1 MTDRG
6 FSFPFDFNFLKSHT
20 TAYNTWMDLKLYKR
34 LIRNLIPYKGKV
46 ALVLVT
52 SVIVVALS
60 TSPVPLVKEALDKIF
75 VEKDTFM
82 LNIIP
87 LVLIVLYIVK
97 GGLRY
102 FQSCLIFRV
111 GWELIAKFRMDVF
124 RHIHKL
130 PYGFFEKDTTGKLI
144 SRAVNDVNAMLMTLA
159 RHVKD
164 ALQNIV
170 MFLGLMFWVFY
181 LKWEWALITI
191 LVIPFALLPVSMVGK
206 KLRHLGRRGQE
217 IIADIT
223 STMLESFSGI
233 KIVRAFGLETIE
245 EKKLD
250 KDNQAFLENMRKN
263 VKYTEL
269 TSPLMEVLGILGG
282 SAVLWYGGSQVLSG
296 EVTQGT
302 FFAFILGMFMMY
314 DPMRVLFKLYTD
326 VQIALAASERVYSL
340 LDEEPEKMRVGKMNM
355 TGFQQQIEYK
365 NVSFKYP
372 SRETMV
378 LKNINLTV
386 QKSEVLAIVGM
397 SGAGK
402 STMADLLFKFFIV
415 TEGEIL
421 IDRENIND
429 LYSHSLR
436 SNIALVT
443 QETFLFNDTILAN
456 IQFGRPDATRE
467 EVIDAAKAAHVDI
480 FVRNLDDGYDT
491 VIGERGVML
500 SGGQRQ
506 RIAIARA
513 ILRNAPILVL
523 DEATSALDSESEK
536 LVQDA
541 LHRLMEHRTTFVI
554 AHRLS
559 TIKSADR
566 IIVME
571 QGEIIGSGTHDE
583 LMTDCA
589 QYQKYYEM
597 QVMS

>member
-1 MTDRG
+1 
-6 FSFPFDFNFLKSHT
+6 
-20 TAYNTWMDLKLYKR
+20 MDLKLYKR
-34 LIRNLIPYKGKV
+34 LLRNLIPYRGKV
-46 ALVLVT
+46 ILVLVT
-52 SVIVVALS
+52 SVIVGALS

-97 GGLRY
+97 AGLRY
-102 FQSCLIFRV
+102 FQSCLIFKV
-111 GWELIAKFRMDVF
+111 GWELIVKFRMDIF

-130 PYGFFEKDTTGKLI
+130 PYGFFEKDTTGKLM
-144 SRAVNDVNAMLMTLA
+144 SRAVNDVNVMLLTLA

-164 ALQNIV
+164 ALQNVV

-181 LKWEWALITI
+181 LKWDWALIAI
-191 LVIPFALLPVSMVGK
+191 FVIPFALIPVSAVGK
-206 KLRHLGRRGQE
+206 KLRYLGRRGQE

-233 KIVRAFGLETIE
+233 KIVRAFGLEKVE

-250 KDNQAFLENMRKN
+250 KHNQDFLENMKKN

-302 FFAFILGMFMMY
+302 FFAFILGMFMMF

-326 VQIALAASERVYSL
+326 VQIALAASERVYSI
-340 LDEEPEKMRVGKMNM
+340 LDEEVEKMRVGKMSM
-355 TGFQQQIEYK
+355 TGFQHQIEYK

-386 QKSEVLAIVGM
+386 KKSEVLAIVGM

-402 STMADLLFKFFIV
+402 STLADLLFKFFIV

-421 IDRENIND
+421 IDGENIND
-429 LYSHSLR
+429 LNSHSLR
-436 SNIALVT
+436 NNLALVT

-456 IQFGRPDATRE
+456 IQFGNPVATRE
-467 EVIDAAKAAHVDI
+467 EVMDAAKAAHVDT
-480 FVRNLDDGYDT
+480 FVRHLDDKYDT

-536 LVQDA
+536 LVQEA

-559 TIKSADR
+559 TIKTADR

-571 QGEIIGSGTHDE
+571 QGEIIGSGTHEE
-583 LMTDCA
+583 LMVDCS

-597 QVMS
+597 QVMG

>member
-1 MTDRG
+1 
-6 FSFPFDFNFLKSHT
+6 
-20 TAYNTWMDLKLYKR
+20 MDLQLYKR

-46 ALVLVT
+46 ILVLVT
-52 SVIVVALS
+52 SVIVGALS
-60 TSPVPLVKEALDKIF
+60 TSPVPLVKEALDKII

-82 LNIIP
+82 LNVIP
-87 LVLIVLYIVK
+87 LALVVLYIIK

-102 FQSCLIFRV
+102 FQSCLIFRM
-111 GWELIAKFRMDVF
+111 GWELIAKFRMDIF

-130 PYGFFEKDTTGKLI
+130 PYGFFEKDTTGKLM
-144 SRAVNDVNAMLMTLA
+144 SRAVNDVNVMLLTLA

-170 MFLGLMFWVFY
+170 MFLGLMCWVFY
-181 LKWEWALITI
+181 LKWDWALIAI
-191 LVIPFALLPVSMVGK
+191 FVIPFALVPVSTVGR
-206 KLRHLGRRGQE
+206 KLRRLGRQGQE
-217 IIADIT
+217 IIADIS

-233 KIVRAFGLETIE
+233 KIVRAFGLEKIE

-269 TSPLMEVLGILGG
+269 TSPLMEVLGVVGG
-282 SAVLWYGGSQVLSG
+282 SAVLWYGGHQVVSG

-326 VQIALAASERVYSL
+326 VQIALAASERVYAI
-340 LDEEPEKMRVGKMNM
+340 LDEEPEKMRDGKMEM
-355 TGFQQQIEYK
+355 PRFQHQIEYK

-372 SRETMV
+372 SRDAMV

-386 QKSEVLAIVGM
+386 KKSEVLAIVGM

-402 STMADLLFKFFIV
+402 STLADLLFKFFIV
-415 TEGEIL
+415 TDGEIL
-421 IDRENIND
+421 IDGENVND
-429 LYSHSLR
+429 LNSHSLR

-456 IQFGRPDATRE
+456 IQFGRPDATSE
-467 EVIDAAKAAHVDI
+467 EVMDAAKAAHVDI
-480 FVRNLDDGYDT
+480 FVRHLDDQYDT

-541 LHRLMEHRTTFVI
+541 LHHLMEHRTTFVI

-559 TIKSADR
+559 TIKTADR

-571 QGEIIGSGTHDE
+571 QGEIIGSGTHEE
-583 LMTDCA
+583 LMIDCA

-597 QVMS
+597 QVMG

>member
-1 MTDRG
+1 
-6 FSFPFDFNFLKSHT
+6 
-20 TAYNTWMDLKLYKR
+20 MDLKLYKR
-34 LIRNLIPYKGKV
+34 LLRNLIPYKGKV

-52 SVIVVALS
+52 SVIVGALS

-75 VEKDTFM
+75 VEKDADM
-82 LNIIP
+82 LKLIP
-87 LVLIVLYIVK
+87 LALILLYMIK

-102 FQSCLIFRV
+102 YQSCVIFRI
-111 GWELIAKFRMDVF
+111 GWELIAKIRMDVF
-124 RHIHKL
+124 KHIHKL
-130 PYGFFEKDTTGKLI
+130 PYGFFEKDTTGKLM
-144 SRAVNDVNAMLMTLA
+144 SRAVNDVNAMLLTLA
-159 RHVKD
+159 RQVKD
-164 ALQNIV
+164 ALQSSV
-170 MFLGLMFWVFY
+170 MFLGLVAWIFY
-181 LKWEWALITI
+181 LKWDWALIAI
-191 LVIPFALLPVSMVGK
+191 FVVPFALIPVSTVGR
-206 KLRHLGRRGQE
+206 KLRHLGKRGQE
-217 IIADIT
+217 IIADIN

-233 KIVRAFGLETIE
+233 KIVRAFGLEEIE
-245 EKKLD
+245 EKKLARN
-250 KDNQAFLENMRKN
+250 NQDFLENMRKN

-269 TSPLMEVLGILGG
+269 TSPLMEVLGVVGG

-314 DPMRVLFKLYTD
+314 DPMRILFKTYTD
-326 VQIALAASERVYSL
+326 VQIAIAASQRVYSI
-340 LDEEPEKMRVGKMNM
+340 LDEETEKMREGKMDM
-355 TGFQQQIEYK
+355 TDFKQQIEYK

-372 SRETMV
+372 TRDVMV
-378 LKNINLTV
+378 LKNIDLTIK
-386 QKSEVLAIVGM
+386 KSDVLAIVGM
-397 SGAGK
+397 SGSGK
-402 STMADLLFKFFIV
+402 STLADLLFKFFIV

-421 IDRENIND
+421 IDGENIND
-429 LYSHSLR
+429 LNSHSLR
-436 SNIALVT
+436 NNIALVT

-467 EVIDAAKAAHVDI
+467 EVMGAAKAAHVDI
-480 FVRNLDDGYDT
+480 FVRNLDDQYDT

-559 TIKSADR
+559 TIKTADR

-571 QGEIIGSGTHDE
+571 QGEIIGSGVHEE
-583 LMTDCA
+583 LMTDCP

>member
-1 MTDRG
+1 M
-6 FSFPFDFNFLKSHT
+6 DF
-20 TAYNTWMDLKLYKR
+20 KLYKR
-34 LIRNLIPYKGKV
+34 LLRNLIPYKGKV
-46 ALVLVT
+46 IIVLVT
-52 SVIVVALS
+52 SVIVGVLS

-75 VEKDTFM
+75 IDKDTFM
-82 LNIIP
+82 LNVIP
-87 LVLIVLYIVK
+87 LALVVLYIIK

-102 FQSCLIFRV
+102 FQSCLIFRI
-111 GWELIAKFRMDVF
+111 GWELVAKFRIDIF

-130 PYGFFEKDTTGKLI
+130 PYGFFEKDTTGKLM
-144 SRAVNDVNAMLMTLA
+144 SRAVNDVNVMLLTLA

-181 LKWEWALITI
+181 LKWDWALIAI
-191 LVIPFALLPVSMVGK
+191 FVIPFALIPVSTVGK

-223 STMLESFSGI
+223 STMLESFSGV
-233 KIVRAFGLETIE
+233 KIVRAFGLEKIE

-250 KDNQAFLENMRKN
+250 RDNQAFLENMRKN

-269 TSPLMEVLGILGG
+269 TSPLMEVLGVVGG
-282 SAVLWYGGSQVLSG
+282 SAVLWYGGFQVMSG

-340 LDEEPEKMRVGKMNM
+340 LDEEPEKMREGKMNM
-355 TGFQQQIEYK
+355 TGFQHQIEYK

-386 QKSEVLAIVGM
+386 NKSDVLAIVGM

-402 STMADLLFKFFIV
+402 STLADLLFKFFIV

-421 IDRENIND
+421 IDGENIND
-429 LYSHSLR
+429 LNSHSLR

-456 IQFGRPDATRE
+456 IQFGNPTATRE
-467 EVIDAAKAAHVDI
+467 EVMDAAKAAHVDI
-480 FVRNLDDGYDT
+480 FVRHLDDNYDT

-566 IIVME
+566 IIVMD
-571 QGEIIGSGTHDE
+571 QGEIIGSGTHEE
-583 LMTDCA
+583 LMVDCA

-597 QVMS
+597 QVMG

>member
-1 MTDRG
+1 
-6 FSFPFDFNFLKSHT
+6 
-20 TAYNTWMDLKLYKR
+20 MDLQLYKR

-46 ALVLVT
+46 AIVLVT
-52 SVIVVALS
+52 SVIVGALS
-60 TSPVPLVKEALDKIF
+60 TSPVPLVKEALDKII

-87 LVLIVLYIVK
+87 LALVLLYALK

-102 FQSCLIFRV
+102 FQSCLIFRM
-111 GWELIAKFRMDVF
+111 GWELIAKFRMDIF
-124 RHIHKL
+124 KHIHKL
-130 PYGFFEKDTTGKLI
+130 PYGFFEKDTTGKLM

-164 ALQNIV
+164 ALQNVV
-170 MFLGLMFWVFY
+170 MFLGLLFWVFY
-181 LKWEWALITI
+181 LKWDWALIAI
-191 LVIPFALLPVSMVGK
+191 FVIPFALVPVSTVGR
-206 KLRHLGRRGQE
+206 KLRRLGRQGQE
-217 IIADIT
+217 IIADIS

-233 KIVRAFGLETIE
+233 KIVRAFGLEKIE
-245 EKKLD
+245 EKKLE

-269 TSPLMEVLGILGG
+269 TSPLMEVLGVVGG
-282 SAVLWYGGSQVLSG
+282 SAVLWYGGHQVVSG

-326 VQIALAASERVYSL
+326 VQIALAASERVYAI
-340 LDEEPEKMRVGKMNM
+340 LDEEPEKMRDGKMNM
-355 TGFQQQIEYK
+355 PGFQHQIEYK

-372 SRETMV
+372 SRDAMV
-378 LKNINLTV
+378 LKDINLTV
-386 QKSEVLAIVGM
+386 KKSDILAIVGM

-402 STMADLLFKFFIV
+402 STLADLLFKFFIV

-421 IDRENIND
+421 IDGENIND
-429 LYSHSLR
+429 LNSHSLR

-456 IQFGRPDATRE
+456 IKFGRPDATRE
-467 EVIDAAKAAHVDI
+467 EVLDAAKAAHVDI
-480 FVRNLDDGYDT
+480 FVRNLDDQYDT

-541 LHRLMEHRTTFVI
+541 LHHLMEHRTTFVI

-559 TIKSADR
+559 TIKTADR

-571 QGEIIGSGTHDE
+571 QGEIIGSGTHEE
-583 LMTDCA
+583 LMIDCA

-597 QVMS
+597 QVMG

>member
-1 MTDRG
+1 
-6 FSFPFDFNFLKSHT
+6 
-20 TAYNTWMDLKLYKR
+20 MDLKLYKR
-34 LIRNLIPYKGKV
+34 LVRNLIPYKGKV
-46 ALVLVT
+46 IVVLVT
-52 SVIVVALS
+52 SVIVGALS

-87 LVLIVLYIVK
+87 LALVVLYAMK

-102 FQSCLIFRV
+102 FQSCLIFRM
-111 GWELIAKFRMDVF
+111 GWELIAKFRMDIF
-124 RHIHKL
+124 KHIHKL
-130 PYGFFEKDTTGKLI
+130 PYGFFEKDTTGKLM

-170 MFLGLMFWVFY
+170 MFLGLLFWVFY
-181 LKWEWALITI
+181 LKWDWALIAI
-191 LVIPFALLPVSMVGK
+191 FVIPFALVPVSTVGR
-206 KLRHLGRRGQE
+206 KLRHLGRQGQE
-217 IIADIT
+217 IIADIS

-233 KIVRAFGLETIE
+233 KIVRAFGLEKIE
-245 EKKLD
+245 EKKLE
-250 KDNQAFLENMRKN
+250 KDNKAFLENMRKN

-269 TSPLMEVLGILGG
+269 TSPLMEVLGVVGG
-282 SAVLWYGGSQVLSG
+282 SAVLWYGGHQVLTG

-326 VQIALAASERVYSL
+326 VQIALAASERVYEI
-340 LDEEPEKMRVGKMNM
+340 LDQEPEKMRDGKMNM
-355 TGFQQQIEYK
+355 PAFQHQIEYK

-372 SRETMV
+372 SRDTMV

-386 QKSEVLAIVGM
+386 KKSDVLAIVGM

-402 STMADLLFKFFIV
+402 STLADLLFKFFIV

-421 IDRENIND
+421 VDGENIND
-429 LYSHSLR
+429 LNSHSLR

-456 IQFGRPDATRE
+456 IQFGNPSATRE
-467 EVIDAAKAAHVDI
+467 EVMDAAKAAHVDI

-541 LHRLMEHRTTFVI
+541 LHHLMEHRTTFVI

-571 QGEIIGSGTHDE
+571 HGEIIGSGTHDE
-583 LMTDCA
+583 LMSDCA

>member
-1 MTDRG
+1 
-6 FSFPFDFNFLKSHT
+6 
-20 TAYNTWMDLKLYKR
+20 MDLRLYKR
-34 LIRNLIPYKGKV
+34 LVRNLIPYKGKV
-46 ALVLVT
+46 VIVLVT
-52 SVIVVALS
+52 SIIVGALS

-75 VEKDTFM
+75 VEKDSFM
-82 LNIIP
+82 LNVIP
-87 LVLIVLYIVK
+87 LALIVLYAIK

-102 FQSCLIFRV
+102 FQSCLIFRM
-111 GWELIAKFRMDVF
+111 GWELIAKFRMDIF
-124 RHIHKL
+124 KHIHKL
-130 PYGFFEKDTTGKLI
+130 PYGYFEKDTTGKLM
-144 SRAVNDVNAMLMTLA
+144 SRAVNDVNAMLLTLA

-170 MFLGLMFWVFY
+170 MFVGLVCWVFY
-181 LKWEWALITI
+181 LKWDWALIAI
-191 LVIPFALLPVSMVGK
+191 FVIPFALVPVSTVGR
-206 KLRHLGRRGQE
+206 KLRRLGRQGQE
-217 IIADIT
+217 IIADIS

-233 KIVRAFGLETIE
+233 KIVRAFGLEKIE

-269 TSPLMEVLGILGG
+269 TSPLMEVLGVVGG
-282 SAVLWYGGSQVLSG
+282 SAVLWYGGHQVLTG

-326 VQIALAASERVYSL
+326 VQIALAASERVYAI
-340 LDEEPEKMRVGKMNM
+340 LDEEPEKMRDGKMQM
-355 TGFQQQIEYK
+355 PPFQHQIEYK

-372 SRETMV
+372 SRDTMV
-378 LKNINLTV
+378 LKDIDLTV
-386 QKSEVLAIVGM
+386 KKSDVLAIVGM

-402 STMADLLFKFFIV
+402 STLADLLFKFFIV
-415 TEGEIL
+415 TKGEIL
-421 IDRENIND
+421 IDGENINN
-429 LYSHSLR
+429 LNSHSLR

-456 IQFGRPDATRE
+456 IQFGRPEATRE
-467 EVIDAAKAAHVDI
+467 EVLEAAKAAHVDI
-480 FVRNLDDGYDT
+480 FVKNLDDKYDT

-541 LHRLMEHRTTFVI
+541 LHHLMEHRTTFVI

-559 TIKSADR
+559 TIKTADR

-571 QGEIIGSGTHDE
+571 QGEIIGSGTHEE
-583 LMTDCA
+583 LMIDCA

-597 QVMS
+597 QVMG

>member
-1 MTDRG
+1 
-6 FSFPFDFNFLKSHT
+6 
-20 TAYNTWMDLKLYKR
+20 MDLKLYKR
-34 LIRNLIPYKGKV
+34 LLRNLIPYKTKV

-52 SVIVVALS
+52 SVIVGALS

-75 VEKDTFM
+75 VEKDSVM
-82 LNIIP
+82 LNFIP
-87 LVLIVLYIVK
+87 LVLIVLYVVK

-102 FQSCLIFRV
+102 WQSCMIFRI
-111 GWELIAKFRMDVF
+111 GWELIAKIRMDIF
-124 RHIHKL
+124 KHIHKL
-130 PYGFFEKDTTGKLI
+130 PYGFFEKDTTGKLM
-144 SRAVNDVNAMLMTLA
+144 SRAVNDVNAMLLTLA
-159 RHVKD
+159 RQVKD
-164 ALQNIV
+164 ALQSSV
-170 MFLGLMFWVFY
+170 MFIGLVGWVFY
-181 LKWEWALITI
+181 LKWDWALIAVF
-191 LVIPFALLPVSMVGK
+191 VIPFALIPVSTVGR

-233 KIVRAFGLETIE
+233 KIVRAFGLEKIE
-245 EKKLD
+245 EEKLARH
-250 KDNQAFLENMRKN
+250 NQDFLENMRKN

-269 TSPLMEVLGILGG
+269 TSPLMEVLGVIGG
-282 SAVLWYGGSQVLSG
+282 SAVLWYGGSQVMTG

-314 DPMRVLFKLYTD
+314 DPMRILFKTYTD
-326 VQIALAASERVYSL
+326 VQAAIAASQRVYSI
-340 LDEEPEKMRVGKMNM
+340 LDEETEKMREGKMNM
-355 TGFQQQIEYK
+355 RGFQHQIEYK

-372 SRETMV
+372 SRDAMV
-378 LKNINLTV
+378 LKNINLTIK
-386 QKSEVLAIVGM
+386 KSDVLAIVGM

-402 STMADLLFKFFIV
+402 STLADLLFKFFIV

-421 IDRENIND
+421 IDGENIND
-429 LYSHSLR
+429 LNSHSLR

-443 QETFLFNDTILAN
+443 QETFLFNDTIMAN

-467 EVIDAAKAAHVDI
+467 EVMDAAKAAHVDI
-480 FVRNLDDGYDT
+480 FVRHLDDQYDT

-559 TIKSADR
+559 TIKTADR

-571 QGEIIGSGTHDE
+571 QGEIIGSGVHEE
-583 LMTDCA
+583 LMTDCP

-597 QVMS
+597 QVMG

>member
-1 MTDRG
+1 
-6 FSFPFDFNFLKSHT
+6 
-20 TAYNTWMDLKLYKR
+20 MDLKLYKR
-34 LIRNLIPYKGKV
+34 LVRNLIPYKGKV
-46 ALVLVT
+46 IVVLVT
-52 SVIVVALS
+52 SVIVGALS
-60 TSPVPLVKEALDKIF
+60 TSPVPLVKEALDEIF
-75 VEKDTFM
+75 VEKDAFM

-87 LVLIVLYIVK
+87 LVLVVLYAMK

-102 FQSCLIFRV
+102 FQSCLIFRM
-111 GWELIAKFRMDVF
+111 GWELIAKFRMDMF
-124 RHIHKL
+124 KHIHKL
-130 PYGFFEKDTTGKLI
+130 PYGYFEKDTTGKLM

-164 ALQNIV
+164 ALQNVV
-170 MFLGLMFWVFY
+170 MFLGLLFWVFY
-181 LKWEWALITI
+181 LKWDWALIAI
-191 LVIPFALLPVSMVGK
+191 FVIPFALVPVSTVGR
-206 KLRHLGRRGQE
+206 KLRHLGRQGQE
-217 IIADIT
+217 IIADIS

-233 KIVRAFGLETIE
+233 KIVRAFGLEKIE
-245 EKKLD
+245 EKKLE

-269 TSPLMEVLGILGG
+269 TSPLMEVLGVVGG
-282 SAVLWYGGSQVLSG
+282 SAVLWYGGHQVLTG

-326 VQIALAASERVYSL
+326 VQIALAASERVYAI
-340 LDEEPEKMRVGKMNM
+340 LDEEPEKMRDGKMNM
-355 TGFQQQIEYK
+355 PAFQHQIEYK

-372 SRETMV
+372 SRDTMV
-378 LKNINLTV
+378 LKNIDLTV
-386 QKSEVLAIVGM
+386 KKSDVLAIVGM

-402 STMADLLFKFFIV
+402 STLADLLFKFFIV

-421 IDRENIND
+421 VDGENIND
-429 LYSHSLR
+429 LNSQSLR

-456 IQFGRPDATRE
+456 IQFGHPGATRE
-467 EVIDAAKAAHVDI
+467 EVMDAAQAAHVDI

>member
-1 MTDRG
+1 
-6 FSFPFDFNFLKSHT
+6 
-20 TAYNTWMDLKLYKR
+20 MDLKLYKR
-34 LIRNLIPYKGKV
+34 LIRNLVPYKGKV

-52 SVIVVALS
+52 SVIVGALS

-87 LVLIVLYIVK
+87 LVLVVLYCAK

-102 FQSCLIFRV
+102 FQSCLVFRM
-111 GWELIAKFRMDVF
+111 GWELIAKFRMDIF
-124 RHIHKL
+124 KHIHKL
-130 PYGFFEKDTTGKLI
+130 PYGYFEKDTTGKLM

-170 MFLGLMFWVFY
+170 MFVGLVFWVFY
-181 LKWEWALITI
+181 LKWDWALIAI
-191 LVIPFALLPVSMVGK
+191 FVIPFALVPVSTVGR
-206 KLRHLGRRGQE
+206 KLRHLGRKGQE
-217 IIADIT
+217 IIADIS

-245 EKKLD
+245 QKKLE

-282 SAVLWYGGSQVLSG
+282 SAVLWYGGHQVISG
-296 EVTQGT
+296 EVTEGT

-326 VQIALAASERVYSL
+326 VQLALAASERVYAI
-340 LDEEPEKMRVGKMNM
+340 LDEEPEKMRDGKMNM
-355 TGFQQQIEYK
+355 PDFQHQIEYK

-372 SRETMV
+372 SRDTMV

-386 QKSEVLAIVGM
+386 KKSEVLAIVGM

-402 STMADLLFKFFIV
+402 STLADLLFKFFIV
-415 TEGEIL
+415 SDGEIL
-421 IDRENIND
+421 IDGININD
-429 LYSHSLR
+429 LNSHSLR

-443 QETFLFNDTILAN
+443 QETFLFNDTVLAN
-456 IQFGRPDATRE
+456 IQYGRPDATRDE
-467 EVIDAAKAAHVDI
+467 IMEAAKAAHVDI
-480 FVRNLDDGYDT
+480 FVRHLDDGYDT
-491 VIGERGVML
+491 MIGERGVML

-541 LHRLMEHRTTFVI
+541 LHHLMEHRTTFVI

-559 TIKSADR
+559 TIKTADR

-583 LMTDCA
+583 LMTECA

-597 QVMS
+597 QVMG

>member
-1 MTDRG
+1 
-6 FSFPFDFNFLKSHT
+6 
-20 TAYNTWMDLKLYKR
+20 MDLKLYKR

-52 SVIVVALS
+52 SVIVGALS

-191 LVIPFALLPVSMVGK
+191 LVIPFALLPVSVVGK

-386 QKSEVLAIVGM
+386 KKSEVLAIVGM

-421 IDRENIND
+421 IDGENIND
-429 LYSHSLR
+429 LNSHSLR

-456 IQFGRPDATRE
+456 IQFGRPAATRE

-480 FVRNLDDGYDT
+480 FVRHLDDKYDT

-559 TIKSADR
+559 TIKTADR

-571 QGEIIGSGTHDE
+571 QGGIIGSGTHEE
-583 LMTDCA
+583 LMVDCP

-597 QVMS
+597 QVMG

>member
-1 MTDRG
+1 
-6 FSFPFDFNFLKSHT
+6 
-20 TAYNTWMDLKLYKR
+20 MDLKLYKR
-34 LIRNLIPYKGKV
+34 LLRNLIPYRGKV
-46 ALVLVT
+46 ILVLVT
-52 SVIVVALS
+52 SVIVGALS

-82 LNIIP
+82 LNVIP

-97 GGLRY
+97 SGLRY
-102 FQSCLIFRV
+102 FQSCLIFKV
-111 GWELIAKFRMDVF
+111 GWELIAKFRMDIF

-144 SRAVNDVNAMLMTLA
+144 SRAVNDVNAMLLTLA

-164 ALQNIV
+164 ALQNCV

-181 LKWEWALITI
+181 LKWDWALIAI
-191 LVIPFALLPVSMVGK
+191 FVIPFALIPVYTVGK

-250 KDNQAFLENMRKN
+250 KHNQDFLENMKKN

-269 TSPLMEVLGILGG
+269 TSPMMEVLGILGG

-326 VQIALAASERVYSL
+326 VQIALAASERVYSI
-340 LDEEPEKMRVGKMNM
+340 LDEEVEKMRVGKMSM
-355 TGFQQQIEYK
+355 TGFRHQIEYK

-386 QKSEVLAIVGM
+386 KKSEVLAIVGM

-402 STMADLLFKFFIV
+402 STLADLLFKFFIV

-421 IDRENIND
+421 IDGENIND
-429 LYSHSLR
+429 LNSHSLR
-436 SNIALVT
+436 NNLALVT
-443 QETFLFNDTILAN
+443 QETFLFNDTIF
-456 IQFGRPDATRE
+456 Q
-467 EVIDAAKAAHVDI
+467 
-480 FVRNLDDGYDT
+480 LDDGYDT
-491 VIGERGVML
+491 VIGERGFML

-583 LMTDCA
+583 LMADCA

-597 QVMS
+597 QVMG

>member
-1 MTDRG
+1 
-6 FSFPFDFNFLKSHT
+6 
-20 TAYNTWMDLKLYKR
+20 MDLKLYKR
-34 LIRNLIPYKGKV
+34 LLRNLIPYRGKV
-46 ALVLVT
+46 ILVLVT
-52 SVIVVALS
+52 SVIVGALS

-102 FQSCLIFRV
+102 FQSCLIFKV
-111 GWELIAKFRMDVF
+111 GWELIAKFRMDIF

-130 PYGFFEKDTTGKLI
+130 PYGFFEKDTTGKLM
-144 SRAVNDVNAMLMTLA
+144 SRAVNDVNVMLLTLA

-164 ALQNIV
+164 ALQNVV

-181 LKWEWALITI
+181 LKWDWALIAI
-191 LVIPFALLPVSMVGK
+191 FVIPFALIPVSAVGK
-206 KLRHLGRRGQE
+206 KLRYLGRRGQE

-233 KIVRAFGLETIE
+233 KIVRAFGLEKVE

-250 KDNQAFLENMRKN
+250 KHNQDFLENMKKN

-302 FFAFILGMFMMY
+302 FFAFILGMFMMF

-326 VQIALAASERVYSL
+326 VQIALAASERVYSI
-340 LDEEPEKMRVGKMNM
+340 LDEEVEKMRVGKMSM
-355 TGFQQQIEYK
+355 TGFQHQIEYK

-386 QKSEVLAIVGM
+386 KKSEVLAIVGM

-402 STMADLLFKFFIV
+402 STLADLLFKFFIV

-421 IDRENIND
+421 IDGENIND
-429 LYSHSLR
+429 LNSHSLR
-436 SNIALVT
+436 NNLALVT

-456 IQFGRPDATRE
+456 IQFGNPAATRE
-467 EVIDAAKAAHVDI
+467 EVMDAAKAAHVDT
-480 FVRNLDDGYDT
+480 FVRHLDDKYDT

-571 QGEIIGSGTHDE
+571 QGEIIGSGTHEE
-583 LMTDCA
+583 LMVDCA

-597 QVMS
+597 QVMG

>member
-1 MTDRG
+1 
-6 FSFPFDFNFLKSHT
+6 
-20 TAYNTWMDLKLYKR
+20 MDLKLYKR
-34 LIRNLIPYKGKV
+34 LLRNLIPYRGKV
-46 ALVLVT
+46 ILVLVT
-52 SVIVVALS
+52 SVIVGALS

-82 LNIIP
+82 LNVIP

-97 GGLRY
+97 SGLRY
-102 FQSCLIFRV
+102 SQSCLIFRV
-111 GWELIAKFRMDVF
+111 GWELIAKFRMDIF

-130 PYGFFEKDTTGKLI
+130 PYGFFEKDTTGKLM
-144 SRAVNDVNAMLMTLA
+144 SRAVNDVNAMLLTLA

-164 ALQNIV
+164 ALQNVV

-181 LKWEWALITI
+181 LKWDWALIAI
-191 LVIPFALLPVSMVGK
+191 FVIPFALIPVSAVGK
-206 KLRHLGRRGQE
+206 KLRYLGRRGQE

-233 KIVRAFGLETIE
+233 KIVRAFGLEKVE

-250 KDNQAFLENMRKN
+250 KHNQDFLENMKKN

-302 FFAFILGMFMMY
+302 FFAFILGMFMMF

-326 VQIALAASERVYSL
+326 VQIALAASERVYSI
-340 LDEEPEKMRVGKMNM
+340 LDEEVEKMRAGKMSM
-355 TGFQQQIEYK
+355 TGFQHQIEYK

-386 QKSEVLAIVGM
+386 KKSEVLAIVGM

-402 STMADLLFKFFIV
+402 STLADLLFKFFIV

-421 IDRENIND
+421 IDGENIND
-429 LYSHSLR
+429 LNSHSLR
-436 SNIALVT
+436 NNLALVT

-456 IQFGRPDATRE
+456 IQFGNPAATRE
-467 EVIDAAKAAHVDI
+467 EVMDAAKAAHVDN
-480 FVRNLDDGYDT
+480 FVRNLDDKYDT

-536 LVQDA
+536 LVQEA

-559 TIKSADR
+559 TIKTADR

-571 QGEIIGSGTHDE
+571 QGEIIGSGTHEE
-583 LMTDCA
+583 LMVDCS

-597 QVMS
+597 QVMG

>member
-1 MTDRG
+1 
-6 FSFPFDFNFLKSHT
+6 
-20 TAYNTWMDLKLYKR
+20 MDLKLYKR
-34 LIRNLIPYKGKV
+34 LIRNLIPYKAKV

-52 SVIVVALS
+52 SVIVGALS

-82 LNIIP
+82 LNLIP

-102 FQSCLIFRV
+102 WQSCLIFRI
-111 GWELIAKFRMDVF
+111 GWELIAKIRMDIF
-124 RHIHKL
+124 KHIHKL
-130 PYGFFEKDTTGKLI
+130 PYGFFEKDTTGKLM
-144 SRAVNDVNAMLMTLA
+144 SRAVNDVNAMLLTLA
-159 RHVKD
+159 RQVKD
-164 ALQNIV
+164 ALQSSV
-170 MFLGLMFWVFY
+170 MFFGLIGWIFY
-181 LKWEWALITI
+181 LKWDWALIAI
-191 LVIPFALLPVSMVGK
+191 FVIPFALIPVSTVGK
-206 KLRHLGRRGQE
+206 KLRHLGRRKQE

-223 STMLESFSGI
+223 STMLESFSGV
-233 KIVRAFGLETIE
+233 KIIRAFGLEAIE
-245 EKKLD
+245 EKKLSTH
-250 KDNQAFLENMRKN
+250 NQSFLENMRKN

-269 TSPLMEVLGILGG
+269 TSPLMEVLGVLGG

-314 DPMRVLFKLYTD
+314 DPMRILFKTYTD
-326 VQIALAASERVYSL
+326 VQTAIAASERVYSL
-340 LDEEPEKMRVGKMNM
+340 LDEELEKMRDGIMNM
-355 TGFQQQIEYK
+355 TGFQRQIEYK

-372 SRETMV
+372 SRDAMV
-378 LKNINLTV
+378 LKNINLTLK
-386 QKSEVLAIVGM
+386 KSEVLAIVGM

-402 STMADLLFKFFIV
+402 STLADLLFKFFIV

-421 IDRENIND
+421 IDGENINN
-429 LYSHSLR
+429 LNSHSLR

-443 QETFLFNDTILAN
+443 QETFLFNDTIFSN

-467 EVIDAAKAAHVDI
+467 EVMSAAKAAHVDI
-480 FVRNLDDGYDT
+480 FVRNLDEQYDT

-541 LHRLMEHRTTFVI
+541 LHSLMEHRTTFVI

-559 TIKSADR
+559 TIKTADR
-566 IIVME
+566 IIVMD
-571 QGEIIGSGTHDE
+571 QGEIIGSGTHEE
-583 LMTDCA
+583 LMIDCL

-597 QVMS
+597 QVMG

>member
-1 MTDRG
+1 
-6 FSFPFDFNFLKSHT
+6 
-20 TAYNTWMDLKLYKR
+20 MDLKLYKR

-46 ALVLVT
+46 ILVLVT
-52 SVIVVALS
+52 SVIVGALS
-60 TSPVPLVKEALDKIF
+60 TSPIPIVKEALDKIF

-82 LNIIP
+82 LTMIP
-87 LVLIVLYIVK
+87 LALIVLYIVK
-97 GGLRY
+97 GVLRY
-102 FQSCLIFRV
+102 WQSCMIFRI
-111 GWELIAKFRMDVF
+111 GWELIAKIRMDIF
-124 RHIHKL
+124 KHIHKL
-130 PYGFFEKDTTGKLI
+130 PYGFFEKDTTGKLM
-144 SRAVNDVNAMLMTLA
+144 SRAVNDVNAMLLTLA
-159 RHVKD
+159 RQVKD
-164 ALQNIV
+164 ALQSSV
-170 MFLGLMFWVFY
+170 MFVGLVGWIFY
-181 LKWEWALITI
+181 LKWDWALIAI
-191 LVIPFALLPVSMVGK
+191 FVIPFALIPVSTVGK
-206 KLRHLGRRGQE
+206 KLRMLGRRKQE
-217 IIADIT
+217 IIADIS
-223 STMLESFSGI
+223 STMLESFSGV
-233 KIVRAFGLETIE
+233 KIVRAFGLEAIE
-245 EKKLD
+245 ERKLY
-250 KDNQAFLENMRKN
+250 KYNQDFLQNMKRN

-269 TSPLMEVLGILGG
+269 TSPLREVLGVVGG

-314 DPMRVLFKLYTD
+314 DPMRILFKTFTD
-326 VQIALAASERVYSL
+326 VQTAIAASERVYSL
-340 LDEEPEKMRVGKMNM
+340 LDEELEKMRDGKMDM
-355 TGFQQQIEYK
+355 TGFQHQIEYK

-372 SRETMV
+372 SRDTMV
-378 LKNINLTV
+378 LKNIDLTV
-386 QKSEVLAIVGM
+386 KKSEVLAIVGM

-402 STMADLLFKFFIV
+402 STLADLLFKFFIV

-421 IDRENIND
+421 IDGENVND
-429 LYSHSLR
+429 LNSRSLR

-456 IQFGRPDATRE
+456 IQFGRPDATLE
-467 EVIDAAKAAHVDI
+467 EVMDAAKAAHVDI
-480 FVRNLDDGYDT
+480 FVRNLDDKYDT

-559 TIKSADR
+559 TIKTADR

-571 QGEIIGSGTHDE
+571 KGEIIGSGTHEE
-583 LMTDCA
+583 LMADCS

-597 QVMS
+597 QVMG

>member
-1 MTDRG
+1 
-6 FSFPFDFNFLKSHT
+6 
-20 TAYNTWMDLKLYKR
+20 LKLYKR
-34 LIRNLIPYKGKV
+34 LLRNLIPYKTKV

-52 SVIVVALS
+52 SVIVGVLS

-75 VEKDTFM
+75 VEKDSVM
-82 LNIIP
+82 LNFIP
-87 LVLIVLYIVK
+87 LVLIVLYVVK
-97 GGLRY
+97 GALRY
-102 FQSCLIFRV
+102 WQSCMIFRI
-111 GWELIAKFRMDVF
+111 GWELIAKIRMDIF
-124 RHIHKL
+124 KHIHKL
-130 PYGFFEKDTTGKLI
+130 PYGFFEKDTTGKLM
-144 SRAVNDVNAMLMTLA
+144 SRAVNDVNAMLLTLA
-159 RHVKD
+159 RQVKD
-164 ALQNIV
+164 ALQSSV
-170 MFLGLMFWVFY
+170 MFIGLVGWVFY
-181 LKWEWALITI
+181 LKWDWALIAVF
-191 LVIPFALLPVSMVGK
+191 VIPFALIPVSTVGR

-233 KIVRAFGLETIE
+233 KIVRAFGLEKIE
-245 EKKLD
+245 EAKLARH
-250 KDNQAFLENMRKN
+250 NHEFLENMRKN

-269 TSPLMEVLGILGG
+269 TSPLMEILGVIGG
-282 SAVLWYGGSQVLSG
+282 SAVLWYGGSQVMTG

-314 DPMRVLFKLYTD
+314 DPMRILFKTYTD
-326 VQIALAASERVYSL
+326 VQAAIAASQRVYSI
-340 LDEEPEKMRVGKMNM
+340 LDEETEKMREGKMNM
-355 TGFQQQIEYK
+355 GGFQHQIEYK

-372 SRETMV
+372 SRDAMV
-378 LKNINLTV
+378 LKNINLTIK
-386 QKSEVLAIVGM
+386 KSDVLAIVGM

-402 STMADLLFKFFIV
+402 STLADLLFKFFIV

-421 IDRENIND
+421 IDGENIND
-429 LYSHSLR
+429 LNSHSLR

-467 EVIDAAKAAHVDI
+467 EVMDAAKAAHVDI
-480 FVRNLDDGYDT
+480 FVRHLDDQYET

-559 TIKSADR
+559 TIKTADR

-571 QGEIIGSGTHDE
+571 QGEIIGSGVHEE
-583 LMTDCA
+583 LMTDCP

-597 QVMS
+597 QVMG

>member
-1 MTDRG
+1 
-6 FSFPFDFNFLKSHT
+6 
-20 TAYNTWMDLKLYKR
+20 MDLKLYKR
-34 LIRNLIPYKGKV
+34 LIRNLVPYKGKV

-52 SVIVVALS
+52 SVIVGALS

-87 LVLIVLYIVK
+87 LVLVVLYCAK

-102 FQSCLIFRV
+102 FQSCLVFRM
-111 GWELIAKFRMDVF
+111 GWELIAKFRMDIF
-124 RHIHKL
+124 KHIHKL
-130 PYGFFEKDTTGKLI
+130 PYGYFEKDTTGKLM

-170 MFLGLMFWVFY
+170 MFVGLVFWVFY
-181 LKWEWALITI
+181 LKWDWALIAI
-191 LVIPFALLPVSMVGK
+191 FVIPFALVPVSTVGR
-206 KLRHLGRRGQE
+206 KLRHLGRKGQE
-217 IIADIT
+217 IIADIS

-245 EKKLD
+245 QKKLE

-282 SAVLWYGGSQVLSG
+282 SAVLWYGGHQVISG
-296 EVTQGT
+296 EVTEGT

-326 VQIALAASERVYSL
+326 VQLALAASERVYAI
-340 LDEEPEKMRVGKMNM
+340 LDEEPEKMRDGKMNM
-355 TGFQQQIEYK
+355 PDFQHQIEYK

-372 SRETMV
+372 SRDTMV

-386 QKSEVLAIVGM
+386 KKSEVLAIVGM

-402 STMADLLFKFFIV
+402 STLADLLFKFFIV
-415 TEGEIL
+415 SDGEIL
-421 IDRENIND
+421 IDGININD
-429 LYSHSLR
+429 LNSHSLR

-443 QETFLFNDTILAN
+443 QETFLFNDTVLAN
-456 IQFGRPDATRE
+456 IQYGRPEATRE
-467 EVIDAAKAAHVDI
+467 EIMEAAKAAHVDI
-480 FVRNLDDGYDT
+480 FVRHLDDGYDT
-491 VIGERGVML
+491 MIGERGVML

-541 LHRLMEHRTTFVI
+541 LHHLMEHRTTFVI

-559 TIKSADR
+559 TIKTADR

-583 LMTDCA
+583 LMTECA

-597 QVMS
+597 QVMG